1 MKLMRGNLTI
11 HVEIVSSFEQIL
23 QVNLYNIRGLIKN
36 FKRSNIVDRTMI
48 WMEQIE
54 LSNIYFLLKNVDY
67 YYLFLQDYVSRH
79 GIEELKIERNSE
91 IPSSELSNMKMYVKM
106 SIMQALS
113 YRITFQKF
121 GKFVAI

>member
-23 QVNLYNIRGLIKN
+23 QVNLYNIRGLIKS
-36 FKRSNIVDRTMI
+36 FKRSNILDRTMI